1 MRRIPGLTGQVV
13 SGTYLARCN
22 DPRRRANTLKRGK
35 VTASRRT
42 TRALF
47 EVLGLFVLWCTAAL
61 ADPPHSIL
69 IQHARIVD
77 GTGAPSQVASVRIVG
92 DRIAAIGQLKVRP
105 NDDVIDA
112 RGLVLTPG
120 FIDTHSHFVGSFGIA
135 DNYLQKLPDAVA
147 GVSQGITTSVVG
159 IDGRSALPL
168 GLDFAAL
175 ERVSPA
181 VNVASFIGH
190 GTVRL
195 QVMGDDFRREATP
208 HEIDEMRELVAKAMG
223 EGALGLSTGLE
234 YNPGVYSTRQEVL
247 ALATES
253 ARHGGRYITHLRS
266 EDRDLWS
273 ALDETIEIG
282 RVTKQPIIVSHMK
295 LGMHALWGQSNRFIE
310 TLERARTGGV
320 DIAGDVYPYDF
331 WQSTLTVLFPERNY
345 SDRAAAVYALTEVV
359 PADGIRFTHY
369 VRDPS
374 LVGRTLAEIATSR
387 GEDPADT
394 LLALIVDDPTPES
407 LELST
412 MRGMSQS
419 DVDRLIQWP
428 YSNICSDGA
437 LLDGHPRARGAFTKV
452 LRDYVRD
459 RHLLSLE
466 EAVRKMTS
474 LPASRMGLRDRGRI
488 AVGSFADLVLFDPA
502 TVADRSTVEEPL
514 ALSVG
519 IRKVWVNGGIVF
531 ADGIPTGIR
540 TGRVL
545 RRQD

>member
-1 MRRIPGLTGQVV
+1 MRQVSV
-13 SGTYLARCN
+13 VATQIASSADAVRCSGAPCRPSAR
-22 DPRRRANTLKRGK
+22 
-35 VTASRRT
+35 
-42 TRALF
+42 RALF
-47 EVLGLFVLWCTAAL
+47 AGLAVLLLGTTATAGQ
-61 ADPPHSIL
+61 PPRSIL
-69 IQHARIVD
+69 IRDAQVVD
-77 GTGAPSQVASVRIVG
+77 GTGAPPRAASVRIVG
-92 DRIAAIGQLKVRP
+92 DRIAAIGQLATLSTDEIV
-105 NDDVIDA
+105 DA
-112 RGLVLTPG
+112 RGLVLAPG
-120 FIDTHSHFVGSFGIA
+120 FVDTHSHFVGSFGIG

-147 GVSQGITTSVVG
+147 GVSQGITTSIVG
-159 IDGRSALPL
+159 MDGRSALPL

-175 ERVSPA
+175 ERAKPA

-190 GTVRL
+190 GSIRL
-195 QVMGDDFRREATP
+195 QVMGDDFRRAARSD
-208 HEIDEMRELVAKAMG
+208 EIAAMRKLVRKGMA

-247 ALATES
+247 ALAAES
-253 ARHGGRYITHLRS
+253 ARRGGRYITHLRS

-273 ALDETIEIG
+273 ALDEAIDIG
-282 RVTKQPIIVSHMK
+282 RATKQPVIVSHMK
-295 LGMHALWGQSNRFIE
+295 LGMHALWGQASRFIDS
-310 TLERARTGGV
+310 LERARADGI

-331 WQSTLTVLFPERNY
+331 WQSTLTVLFPERNF
-345 SDRAAAVYALTEVV
+345 SDRAAAAYALNEVV

-374 LVGRTLAEIATSR
+374 LVGRTLAEIAASR

-394 LLALIVDDPTPES
+394 LRALIVDDPTPES

-412 MRGMSQS
+412 MRGMSQA

-437 LLDGHPRARGAFTKV
+437 LLDGHPRARGAFTKI

-459 RHLLSLE
+459 RHLLTLE

-474 LPASRMGLRDRGRI
+474 LPADRMGLRDRGRI
-488 AVGSFADLVLFDPA
+488 AVGAFADLVLFDAA
-502 TVADRSTVEEPL
+502 TVADRSTVAQPL

-519 IRKVWVNGGIVF
+519 IDKVWVNGGLVY
-531 ADGIPTGIR
+531 AGGVPTGVR

-545 RRQD
+545 RRGATAGPVR